1 MFKDFEGKT
10 ESEALQKARQ
20 ELGLVNDDVYV
31 EVLEETKKG
40 LFKRSYVKIRVYYGE
55 EEKEDIEKASNAEDI
70 PEKGEKLT
78 AESDVERKTI
88 EFISTLIRKMGYEA
102 DITITSRRDSK
113 ICLNIESDNSSIL
126 IGRKG
131 KNLDAIQ
138 LLANTWSTEC
148 ARVMGACRERP
159 AQTSFD
165 AGVASVSRVLV
176 AFMLVMCPIVFLLNG
191 LTKGD
196 WLSAL
201 LFSVSVAVGITP
213 QMLPVFVTTCLARG
227 AREMARHEVIVK
239 DLAAIQNLGAMDVLC
254 CDKTGTLTEDRVIL
268 ERHINVEGH
277 PDDRVLRHA

>member
-55 EEKEDIEKASNAEDI
+55 EEKEDIEKASNDEDI

-138 LLANTWSTEC
+138 LLANVYAANIDE
-148 ARVMGACRERP
+148 
-159 AQTSFD
+159 D
-165 AGVASVSRVLV
+165 AK
-176 AFMLVMCPIVFLLNG
+176 IVIDSENYR
-191 LTKGD
+191 
-196 WLSAL
+196 
-201 LFSVSVAVGITP
+201 
-213 QMLPVFVTTCLARG
+213 M
-227 AREMARHEVIVK
+227 RHEDQIVRN
-239 DLAAIQNLGAMDVLC
+239 AIRSAEYVRRSGRSKLLEPMNPFERRLVHTALNDFKGVDTKSEGEGVYKQVRIIP
-254 CDKTGTLTEDRVIL
+254 TERNKNN
-268 ERHINVEGH
+268 R
-277 PDDRVLRHA
+277 

>member
-138 LLANTWSTEC
+138 LLANVYAANIDE
-148 ARVMGACRERP
+148 
-159 AQTSFD
+159 D
-165 AGVASVSRVLV
+165 AK
-176 AFMLVMCPIVFLLNG
+176 IVIDSENYR
-191 LTKGD
+191 
-196 WLSAL
+196 
-201 LFSVSVAVGITP
+201 
-213 QMLPVFVTTCLARG
+213 M
-227 AREMARHEVIVK
+227 RHEDQIVRN
-239 DLAAIQNLGAMDVLC
+239 AIRSAEYVRRSGKSKLLEPMNPFERRLVHTALNDFKGVDTKSEGEGVYKQVRIIP
-254 CDKTGTLTEDRVIL
+254 TERNKNN
-268 ERHINVEGH
+268 R
-277 PDDRVLRHA
+277 